1 MTRMTHG
8 KGGVPME
15 SVARRRRMT
24 CLRELVTRWT
34 HWCRRS
40 ATPPMLKPAKLVH
53 EDPRGLGS
61 AANPDD
67 CAAYERLRLGHLLE
81 ATKTTLP

>member
-1 MTRMTHG
+1 MTYMTQG

-40 ATPPMLKPAKLVH
+40 AKLVH
-53 EDPRGLGS
+53 EDPRGPGS

-67 CAAYERLRLGHLLE
+67 CSAYERLRLGHLLE